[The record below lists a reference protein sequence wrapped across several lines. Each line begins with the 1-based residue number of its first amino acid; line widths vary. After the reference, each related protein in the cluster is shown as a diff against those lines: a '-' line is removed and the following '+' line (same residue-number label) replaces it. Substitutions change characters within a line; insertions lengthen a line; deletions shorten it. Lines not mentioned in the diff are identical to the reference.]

1 MAHQKME
8 KSFLMKGGFFLYST
22 YVYVST
28 FWLPVFFFF
37 WDSFMLLCI
46 SEMCSFLLPSS
57 KPLYYGLWIT
67 KVFPIWTT
75 KNKAAKNI
83 CVQIFLDMH

>member
-8 KSFLMKGGFFLYST
+8 KSFLMKGSFFLYST

-37 WDSFMLLCI
+37 LRFI
-46 SEMCSFLLPSS
+46 HVVVYIRNVFLF
-57 KPLYYGLWIT
+57 T
-67 KVFPIWTT
+67 
-75 KNKAAKNI
+75 AE
-83 CVQIFLDMH
+83 